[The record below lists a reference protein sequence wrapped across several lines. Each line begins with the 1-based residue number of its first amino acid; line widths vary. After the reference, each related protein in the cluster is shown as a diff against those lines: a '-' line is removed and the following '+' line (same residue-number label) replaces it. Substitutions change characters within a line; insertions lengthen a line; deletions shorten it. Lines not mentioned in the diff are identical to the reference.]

1 MAYWTKEED
10 KELIS
15 LYNEGHVIRV
25 IALKMGRTVGSVSQ
39 RVVKL
44 RKAGVIAGRQKKTNK
59 GRSPKQI
66 KKNLESWY
74 KQTPYDNV
82 DNKKPWNPYEKI
94 AEKKGWIQ
102 DMKKKPVKK
111 PVRETTAMKIEKTV
125 TELEAFLLLKN
136 SQYGDSVLEPIRI
149 FFFFF
154 KSEQIKVRIDDKLNR
169 LMQGNAALESDE
181 DVIKDLIGYLVLLL
195 IQMRE

>member
-25 IALKMGRTVGSVSQ
+25 IALKMGKTVGSISQ

-59 GRSPKQI
+59 DRSPKQI
-66 KKNLESWY
+66 KENLKSWY
-74 KQTPYDNV
+74 KQTPYE
-82 DNKKPWNPYEKI
+82 KPWNPYEK
-94 AEKKGWIQ
+94 KGFE

-149 FFFFF
+149 FSKSD